1 MAIGSLAGGV
11 LTTGTAAAAAAVTVP
26 ESAVASVQQLVQSHP
41 DAYTGISVDEKQHLL
56 RVFAPRAGVSAAGET
71 LTHLAAGSL
80 RVGTGGPLRVEV
92 LAQPYSLRQLN
103 ATMARIDVAEP
114 WATASRNMLTSWF
127 ADPASGRVRVGL
139 TEVTAQ
145 LRQLAHDAF
154 GDQVELFAQ
163 DRFNAAVR
171 RDRVDQVRS
180 VKISASRSR
189 TGTGASPAVAPT
201 RLLDATP
208 YYSGTRIFRTYVQD
222 GQNWVIQCTTAFA
235 VASGSNRQ
243 MVTAGHCGASGLVW
257 TQGYLDSAG
266 TLHYTGT
273 MGTTGHVE
281 WGNNR
286 MDAEVLG
293 GGSYWSGAVYTGP
306 SNSSLAYGVSGTT
319 SLAVGQSVCSDGSFT
334 GENCGVRI
342 GAINSCLNLNDNGTV
357 VKVCNQA
364 QGDATGPS
372 YPIVQHGDSGGPV
385 YKLAANPNYTL
396 AAGIISGGND
406 AGTHMNFTQ
415 FTNFTST
422 VAVSIVTG
430 SPA

>member
-1 MAIGSLAGGV
+1 VAIGSLTGA

-26 ESAVASVQQLVQSHP
+26 ESAVASLQQLVQSRP
-41 DAYTGISVDEKQHLL
+41 DAYTGITVDESQHLL
-56 RVFAPRAGVSAAGET
+56 RVYVPRARAGTAAET
-71 LTHLAAGSL
+71 LTHLAIGSP
-80 RVGTGGPLRVEV
+80 REGTGEPLRVQV
-92 LAQPYSLRQLN
+92 LAQTHSLRELN

-114 WATASRNMLTSWF
+114 WATASRNKLTSWF

-139 TEVTAQ
+139 TQVTPQ

-154 GDQVELFAQ
+154 GDQFELFTQ

-171 RDRVDQVRS
+171 RDRVDQVRA
-180 VKISASRSR
+180 VKVSPSRSR
-189 TGTGASPAVAPT
+189 TGTAQSLAAAPT

-208 YYSGTRIFRTYVQD
+208 YYSGTRIYRTYVQN
-222 GQNWVIQCTTAFA
+222 GKNWVLQCTTAFV

-243 MVTAGHCGASGLVW
+243 MVTAGHCGASGTVW
-257 TQGYLDSAG
+257 TQGYLDSTG
-266 TLHYTGT
+266 RLQYTGT

-293 GGSYWSGAVYTGP
+293 GGSYWPGAVYTGP
-306 SNSSLAYGVSGTT
+306 NNSSLAYGVSGTT

-364 QGDATGPS
+364 QGDASGPS

-415 FTNFTST
+415 FTNFTS
-422 VAVSIVTG
+422 AFGVSIVVG
-430 SPA
+430 APA